1 MIIPMLLDVSPLA
14 RAQAA
19 LEKSFGFLHSE
30 LAGNPDL
37 REQFRAA
44 TIQGF
49 EVVYELAYKMI
60 RRQLEAIVPVPS
72 ELREAS
78 FMDLMRTAADAGLI
92 RLPASWKS
100 YRELRNRTSHTYDEA
115 EAETILG
122 EIDAFLQ
129 DVRFTLAEL
138 KRRND
143 GID

>member
-1 MIIPMLLDVSPLA
+1 MPLDVSPLA

-19 LEKSFGFLHSE
+19 LEKSLGFLHSE

-44 TIQGF
+44 TIHGF
-49 EVVYELAYKMI
+49 DVVYELAYKMI

-72 ELREAS
+72 ELREVS

-92 RLPASWKS
+92 RQPASWKN
-100 YRELRNRTSHTYDEA
+100 YRELRNRTSQTYDEA